1 MVWGNEHECQ
11 PQLTESLVGT
21 YRILQPGSSIAS
33 SYSSTESSLCP
44 KHMAF
49 FEIKEKKF
57 RMRAIRY
64 KQVRQF
70 LYKDIC
76 LRDLPH
82 LDPNHAKIEEL
93 IRDVLVT
100 KINEMILEGR
110 AGIEDATPPGADL
123 LPVKFKLRDPQKI
136 LVRLRVDHEGFP
148 ALNQQ
153 RFGAHFVGEVANP
166 ADVLLFA
173 KKRKE
178 MSFRATEG
186 QLSNR
191 AHSAQ
196 EDLKKILAEGM
207 DDEINKIK
215 IEDLVNETLAASN
228 HTLNLLAEAEMA
240 QVRCFFPSSFCNNT
254 CDALRSIVFCI
265 SPKIVE
271 KTYPLTVLFSGFG
284 RLHHQ
289 ETAERDHR
297 PGQRQPEPH
306 AESTE
311 FGQRCR

>member
-1 MVWGNEHECQ
+1 
-11 PQLTESLVGT
+11 
-21 YRILQPGSSIAS
+21 
-33 SYSSTESSLCP
+33 
-44 KHMAF
+44 MAF

-57 RMRAIRY
+57 RMRAIPY

-76 LRDLPH
+76 LRDFPH
-82 LDPNHAKIEEL
+82 LDPNHSKIEEL

-100 KINEMILEGR
+100 KVNEMILEGR
-110 AGIEDATPPGADL
+110 AAIEDAVALPAGA

-153 RFGAHFVGEVANP
+153 RFGAHFVGDVANP

-178 MSFRATEG
+178 TASYRATEG

-191 AHSAQ
+191 THSAQ
-196 EDLKKILAEGM
+196 EDIKKMLAEGM
-207 DDEINKIK
+207 DEEINKIK

-240 QVRCFFPSSFCNNT
+240 QV
-254 CDALRSIVFCI
+254 
-265 SPKIVE
+265 K
-271 KTYPLTVLFSGFG
+271 VL
-284 RLHHQ
+284 
-289 ETAERDHR
+289 
-297 PGQRQPEPH
+297 
-306 AESTE
+306 
-311 FGQRCR
+311 C

>member
-1 MVWGNEHECQ
+1 MVIFSSDLVVWGNEHECQ

-57 RMRAIRY
+57 RMKAIKY

-70 LYKDIC
+70 LYKDIS
-76 LRDLPH
+76 LRDFPH
-82 LDPNHAKIEEL
+82 LDPNHTKIEEQ
-93 IRDVLVT
+93 IKDVLVT

-110 AGIEDATPPGADL
+110 AAIEPDAAPAPGE
-123 LPVKFKLRDPQKI
+123 PVPKFKLCDPQKI

-178 MSFRATEG
+178 TSLRATEG
-186 QLSNR
+186 KLSNR
-191 AHSAQ
+191 THAAQ
-196 EDLKKILAEGM
+196 EDFKKILAEGAE
-207 DDEINKIK
+207 DEINKIK

-228 HTLNLLAEAEMA
+228 HTLSLLAEAEMA
-240 QVRCFFPSSFCNNT
+240 QVGMFC
-254 CDALRSIVFCI
+254 
-265 SPKIVE
+265 
-271 KTYPLTVLFSGFG
+271 
-284 RLHHQ
+284 
-289 ETAERDHR
+289 
-297 PGQRQPEPH
+297 
-306 AESTE
+306 
-311 FGQRCR
+311 